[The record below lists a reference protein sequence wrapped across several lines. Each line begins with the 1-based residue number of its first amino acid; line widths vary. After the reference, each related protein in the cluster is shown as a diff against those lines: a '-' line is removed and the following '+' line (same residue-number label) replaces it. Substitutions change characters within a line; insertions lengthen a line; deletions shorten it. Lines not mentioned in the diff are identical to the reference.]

1 MKRLILLLFVVS
13 ANMSLA
19 QDSVLLR
26 LNYEKGADYDIAMTV
41 SQEMG
46 TAMSMGMGITMNMK
60 ITDVDEATYSSEMK
74 FTKMTMDML
83 QGGNAMSFDSTKSD
97 EDLDEAGKQMKTQMQ
112 PMLEALMYAKGN
124 NLGEILEIKIEPNV
138 MGMEDIAKQSSSV
151 VYPKEAVKVGD
162 SWTMTKEEQ
171 GMKMDFVYTVNSI
184 TDNTVNLDI
193 SGEVSGMALGKI
205 TGDMQID
212 RASGIPLDS
221 NINMLMNLSGQEMTT
236 KVNLK
241 TIKK

>member
-1 MKRLILLLFVVS
+1 MKKLILLLFVVS
-13 ANMSLA
+13 ANISLA
-19 QDSVLLR
+19 QEAVLLR
-26 LNYEKGADYDIAMTV
+26 LNYEKGAAYDVSMTM

-46 TAMSMGMGITMNMK
+46 TVMSMGMGITMNLK
-60 ITDVDEATYSSEMK
+60 ITDVGEDTYNSEMK

-162 SWTMTKEEQ
+162 SWTMIKEEK
-171 GMKMDFVYTVNSI
+171 GMKMDFVYTVKSI
-184 TDNTVNLDI
+184 TENSVILDL
-193 SGEVSGMALGKI
+193 SGEISGMALGKI

-221 NINMLMNLSGQEMTT
+221 NINMLMNMNGQEMTT
-236 KVNLK
+236 KVTMK
-241 TIKK
+241 TTKK